1 MIKID
6 LLTVDEVAAI
16 LRVSRD
22 SAYQIVRAGEIR
34 SFRVGRL
41 IRIDRADLY
50 AFMKKQQ
57 QTAKVV

>member
-50 AFMKKQQ
+50 AFMKKQ
-57 QTAKVV
+57 

>member
-57 QTAKVV
+57 TAQVL

>member
-22 SAYQIVRAGEIR
+22 SAYQIVRAGEIL

-57 QTAKVV
+57 TAKVL

>member
-50 AFMKKQQ
+50 AFMKKR
-57 QTAKVV
+57 QTAKVL

>member
-41 IRIDRADLY
+41 IHIDRADLY

-57 QTAKVV
+57 TAKVL

>member
-57 QTAKVV
+57 TAEIV

>member
-22 SAYQIVRAGEIR
+22 SAYQTVRAGEIR

-57 QTAKVV
+57 TAKVL

>member
-57 QTAKVV
+57 TAKVL

>member
-50 AFMKKQQ
+50 AFMKKH
-57 QTAKVV
+57 QTAKVL